1 MAYVAVITAACSSD
15 VWTKHP
21 AFLQNVKNLIDGLNV
36 DYKFKIFSEGAQKSS
51 YDSDDLLT
59 ISRKYTAGF
68 KITVVLESMDTIQLF
83 EKNLAGECAKVTSD
97 YYLRVRTRTK
107 LAE

>member
-1 MAYVAVITAACSSD
+1 MAYVAVITAACNSD

-21 AFLQNVKNLIDGLNV
+21 DFIKNVKNLIDGLNV
-36 DYKFKIFSEGAQKSS
+36 DFKFKIFSEGVQKSS

-59 ISRKYTAGF
+59 ISRKFTAGF
-68 KITVVLESMDTIQLF
+68 KLTVVLDSMDTIQLF
-83 EKNLAGECAKVTSD
+83 EKNLASECAKVTSG